1 MIFRNLHGIVL
12 LRVCQIISVK
22 KPADFLKASRNLTLS
37 NCQLS
42 ILALAG
48 EFTFLQLA
56 DYIVAKTAN
65 GFQILLEPQ
74 YILGQWDLTSYLY
87 SFALIPFWLVWPGQR
102 LSVGYILLC
111 MLLCPNS
118 PRIRLA
124 KQKWTTSNSSI
135 IDLWKILS
143 PRQTFQN
150 LQGTCPSMNLQVQQ
164 NMNNQTTTPIQNGVT
179 KSPTYGFLR

>member
-1 MIFRNLHGIVL
+1 MIFRNFHGIVL

-22 KPADFLKASRNLTLS
+22 KPADFQKASRNLTLS

-74 YILGQWDLTSYLY
+74 YILGQ
-87 SFALIPFWLVWPGQR
+87 
-102 LSVGYILLC
+102 
-111 MLLCPNS
+111 
-118 PRIRLA
+118 
-124 KQKWTTSNSSI
+124 
-135 IDLWKILS
+135 
-143 PRQTFQN
+143 
-150 LQGTCPSMNLQVQQ
+150 
-164 NMNNQTTTPIQNGVT
+164 
-179 KSPTYGFLR
+179 